1 MAKSPQK
8 RISQSVDLRPDTG
21 VVIGEGIIPGVSGTV
36 EPPIVPDAGNI
47 TSLTTNPISP
57 EINSNFSVTVVISGN
72 FVSDGV
78 ALEYYYTRANGS
90 EFGWVGVPPTTD
102 NSATFTLA
110 SGLSNGSASVSVRT
124 VQNKTISDE
133 QTLAFNIIG
142 EESLVPFLFLD
153 QFGGGPMQSI
163 PWHGGSGSNYPAG
176 GISFQDENIISGDE
190 NANINRSFF
199 NSGGPFSL
207 VARRSS
213 TTRTLED
220 DGITWD
226 GEKTA
231 VEKAAIFAAESYDG
245 VQFIINS
252 YFEPAYVMGFR
263 KFMYW
268 TPAGNLKCTVDILP
282 SDSVDFDLNGGV
294 TYWFNQSGS
303 MQADVFT
310 QASGMFPS
318 ASWSALGPSG
328 SMAPDGTTLE
338 LNDTWS
344 REMSEIGFYDPITTG
359 YSRPWTT
366 NGFPE
371 GWNVNGGRMTSQWNI
386 EGATA
391 HKAKEGVERDR
402 RYSWLN
408 YFKTWVDSKK
418 ELGDPVKCV
427 MYVGGKVTYKT
438 ISAADAGETT
448 GIDWGNL
455 AFVDFSGY
463 QQTNGN
469 GGWQIQGGTAPGTS
483 DVAVPVS
490 RTSSNA
496 TSPFNK
502 AKEPR
507 VGATTNAEIWTAT
520 GDKYFWDTQIAGWT
534 ACGIEGFWIDASSS
548 LPVDNPGFL
557 QYLKNRNL
565 IFGSEAWPMVQ
576 SVSATGKNRYFPRPY
591 IGEMDYL
598 TIANNGQ
605 AAFESRGWQNFN
617 WTLGK
622 QYHPRPDLG
631 GIPGDGITPTGSD
644 LVTIREATPG
654 SGPEQTLV
662 YSDGT
667 AYDITKKPKLYIKLT
682 FGNGGTST
690 TSGWNAS
697 FRLIDP
703 VTGQNIR
710 RTSDFFTT
718 PVTFEADT
726 ATVSTSDADF
736 FDEIPRHYNE
746 LLMKNDLDKMIDYGY
761 IPSFTL
767 GYNTID
773 GQGEGRVYRGGG
785 STRDELS
792 LKTRLQK
799 YINTR
804 LAGYSSTDPEATRWL
819 YLDLYNDD
827 GTLITNSEVVIQL
840 FTVSSDPI
848 ELGHTGG
855 GATASFTLNYY
866 EGVTANIDWRVY
878 FKEGS

>member
-1 MAKSPQK
+1 MAKSPRK
-8 RISQSVDLRPDTG
+8 RITQSIDLRPDSSQ
-21 VVIGEGIIPGVSGTV
+21 VIGQGVIPAGPGDLPLVVGSG
-36 EPPIVPDAGNI
+36 GI

-57 EINSNFSVTVVISGN
+57 AINSNFTVTFTISGT
-72 FVSDGV
+72 FSDGILAQYKYV
-78 ALEYYYTRANGS
+78 RANGTETEWTNIIS
-90 EFGWVGVPPTTD
+90 TTS

-110 SGLSNGSASVSVRT
+110 SGLVSGSASVSIQTFQKNILVD
-124 VQNKTISDE
+124 VK
-133 QTLAFNIIG
+133 TLAFNIIG
-142 EESLVPFLFLD
+142 EESLVPFLYTD
-153 QFGGGPMQSI
+153 SYGGGSMQSI

-176 GISFQDENIISGDE
+176 GISFQDDSIISGDE
-190 NANINRSFF
+190 NNNINRSFF
-199 NSGGPFSL
+199 NAGTPFDTVS
-207 VARRSS
+207 RRTS

-220 DGITWD
+220 DGITWE

-231 VEKAAIFAAESYDG
+231 IEKATIFASESYDG
-245 VQFIINS
+245 VQFLINS

-268 TPAGNLKCTVDILP
+268 TPAGNLKATIDILP
-282 SDSVDFDLNGGV
+282 SNSVDFDMNGGA

-303 MQADVFT
+303 MQADVFS
-310 QASGMFPS
+310 QASGMSPS

-328 SMAPDGTTLE
+328 SMAPDGTTLG
-338 LNDTWS
+338 LNDAWS

-371 GWNVNGGRMTSQWNI
+371 GWSNQGGRMLSDWNN

-391 HKAKEGVERDR
+391 HKAKEGQERNR
-402 RYSWLN
+402 QYSWQT
-408 YFKTWVDSKK
+408 YFKTWVDSKA
-418 ELGDPVKCV
+418 EIGDPVKCV
-427 MYVGGKVTYKT
+427 MYVGGKVPYKT

-448 GIDWGNL
+448 DIDWGNL

-463 QQTNGN
+463 QQVDGN

-502 AKEPR
+502 AREPR

-534 ACGIEGFWIDASSS
+534 ACGIEGFWIDSSS
-548 LPVDNPGFL
+548 DLPASNPGFL
-557 QYLKNRNL
+557 QYLKNRDL

-576 SVSATGKNRYFPRPY
+576 SVSATGFNRYFPRSY
-591 IGEMDYL
+591 IGELDYL
-598 TIANNGQ
+598 TICDNGIG
-605 AAFESRGWQNFN
+605 AFETRGWQNFN

-644 LVTIREATPG
+644 LVTISEATPG

-662 YSDGT
+662 YEDGT
-667 AYDITKKPKLYIKLT
+667 SYDITKKPTLYVKIV
-682 FGNGGTST
+682 FGDGGTST

-697 FRLIDP
+697 FRLKDP

-718 PVTFEADT
+718 PVTFESDT

-773 GQGEGRVYRGGG
+773 GQGQGRVYRDTG
-785 STRDELS
+785 STRDQLS

-799 YINTR
+799 YVNAR
-804 LAGYSSTDPEATRWL
+804 LAGYSATDTEATQWL

-827 GTLITNSEVVIQL
+827 GSLITNSEVVIQS
-840 FTVSSDPI
+840 FTITADPV
-848 ELGHTGG
+848 GVDGG
-855 GATASFTLNYY
+855 GVTGSFTLNYY

-878 FKEGS
+878 FKEDS

>member
-1 MAKSPQK
+1 MAKNPQK
-8 RISQSVDLRPDTG
+8 RITQSIDLRPDSS
-21 VVIGEGIIPGVSGTV
+21 VVVGDGIISGTLGGD
-36 EPPIVPDAGNI
+36 PPIVPETANI

-110 SGLSNGSASVSVRT
+110 SGLENGGASISVRT
-124 VQNKTISDE
+124 VQNKTISDQ

-142 EESLVPFLFLD
+142 EESLVPYLYTD
-153 QFGGGPMQSI
+153 SFGGGPMQSI

-176 GISFQDENIISGDE
+176 GISFQDENIISGNE
-190 NANINRSFF
+190 NDINRSFF
-199 NSGGPFSL
+199 NAGDPFGL
-207 VARRSS
+207 VARRIS

-220 DGITWD
+220 DSITWNGD
-226 GEKTA
+226 KTA
-231 VEKAAIFAAESYDG
+231 VEKASIFAAESYDG
-245 VQFIINS
+245 VQFLINS
-252 YFEPAYVMGFR
+252 YFEPAYAMGFR

-268 TPAGNLKCTVDILP
+268 TPAGNLKASIDILP
-282 SDSVDFDLNGGV
+282 SDSVDFNMNGGA

-303 MQADVFT
+303 MQADVFI
-310 QASGMFPS
+310 QGSGMFPS

-328 SMAPDGTTLE
+328 SMAPDGTILG

-371 GWNVNGGRMTSQWNI
+371 GWSNQGGTMSSQWNK

-391 HKAKEGVERDR
+391 HKAREGVERDR
-402 RYSWLN
+402 RYSWLT
-408 YFKTWVDSKK
+408 YFKTWVDSKA
-418 ELGDPVKCV
+418 EIGDPVKCV
-427 MYVGGKVTYKT
+427 MYVGGKVPYKT
-438 ISAADAGETT
+438 ISAAAAGETT

-455 AFVDFSGY
+455 GFSDFSGY
-463 QQTNGN
+463 QQVNDN

-502 AKEPR
+502 AREPR

-520 GDKYFWDTQIAGWT
+520 GDKYFWDTQVAGWT
-534 ACGIEGFWIDASSS
+534 ACGIEGFWIDASSD
-548 LPVDNPGFL
+548 LPVSNPGFL
-557 QYLKNRNL
+557 QYLKNRDL

-576 SVSATGKNRYFPRPY
+576 SVSATGFNRYFPRSY

-598 TIANNGQ
+598 TYGDSGIG
-605 AAFESRGWQNFN
+605 AFESRGWQNFN

-644 LVTIREATPG
+644 LGTIRVATPG
-654 SGPEQTLV
+654 SGPEQALV

-667 AYDITKKPKLYIKLT
+667 AYDITKKPTLYVKII
-682 FGNGGTST
+682 FGDGGISD

-697 FRLIDP
+697 FRLKDP
-703 VTGQNIR
+703 VSGQIIR

-726 ATVSTSDADF
+726 KTVSTSDADF

-761 IPSFTL
+761 IPSFSL

-773 GQGEGRVYRGGG
+773 GEGEGRIYRGGG

-799 YINTR
+799 YVNAR
-804 LAGYSSTDPEATRWL
+804 LAGYSSTDTEATQWL
-819 YLDLYNDD
+819 YLDLYNND
-827 GTLITNSEVVIQL
+827 GSLITLSEVVIQA

-855 GATASFTLNYY
+855 EATASFTLNYY

-878 FKEGS
+878 FKKES